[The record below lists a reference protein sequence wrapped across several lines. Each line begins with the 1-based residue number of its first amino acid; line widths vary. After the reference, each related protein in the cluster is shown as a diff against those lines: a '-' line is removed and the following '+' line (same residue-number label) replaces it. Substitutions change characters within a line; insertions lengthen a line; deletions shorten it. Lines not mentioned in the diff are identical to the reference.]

1 MKKSKL
7 FTIITLAIAITVT
20 TIAPTTSATVQAA
33 TKCPFKD
40 YTGISCKLYSYERY
54 ASGLSGWETNKSDPV
69 YFKVGDKST
78 LKVYRYSWK
87 YDNGWESYP
96 RKISQKNYKKYKVT
110 FKSSNKKVATVSS
123 KGVVTAKGGGKCTIT
138 VSSKYGKAKMYF
150 TIDDTNVVLLKI
162 MKEQIGPNVEQ
173 LSDFEKVHVAML
185 WINGNIAY
193 KRTFGEDD
201 DSKTTISRGY
211 GMCHDQAI
219 LLRDMCEALGMEA
232 ECYQNEK
239 INPNHEWNRVK
250 VDGKWWEVD
259 PSNHALPHITTGL
272 PDPET
277 HITPITY
284 HPLIQAWHAKL
295 AELEPESVNMT
306 VDGRP
311 QLVYQG
317 KLFKDIPGTRDY
329 YLEEL
334 KVKVGHDKVDHTKYQ
349 DLFRHDNTNFD

>member
-7 FTIITLAIAITVT
+7 FTIITLAIAILT
-20 TIAPTTSATVQAA
+20 TTLTPVTSATAQAA

-40 YTGISCKLYSYERY
+40 YTGISYEETYSSSNYTDK
-54 ASGLSGWETNKSDPV
+54 SLSI
-69 YFKVGDKST
+69 YFKVGEKGT
-78 LKVYRYSWK
+78 LKVYKGSWK
-87 YDNGWESYP
+87 KNKYGVWSSYNT
-96 RKISQKNYKKYKVT
+96 KISQKNYKKYKVT

-150 TIDDTNVVLLKI
+150 TVDDTNVVLLKI

-173 LSDFEKVHVAML
+173 LSDFEKVHVVML
-185 WINGNIAY
+185 WINGNIDF
-193 KRTFGEDD
+193 KRTFGEED

-211 GMCHDQAI
+211 GMCHDMAI

-232 ECYQNEK
+232 EYYLNKE
-239 INPNHEWNRVK
+239 INPNHAWNRVK

-259 PSNHALPHITTGL
+259 PSNGILPHIKGGVEKTETNPTGRL
-272 PDPET
+272 Q
-277 HITPITY
+277 HPIV
-284 HPLIQAWHAKL
+284 QAWDAKL
-295 AELEPESVNMT
+295 AELGDCEIRNVNGEPKRFYNGVQE
-306 VDGRP
+306 
-311 QLVYQG
+311 
-317 KLFKDIPGTRDY
+317 KDIPGTHKY

-349 DLFRHDNTNFD
+349 DLFVWENANWY

>member
-7 FTIITLAIAITVT
+7 FTIITLAIAIAVT
-20 TIAPTTSATVQAA
+20 TLAPATSTTAQAA
-33 TKCPFKD
+33 TKKKFVAGNASFEFGDVVLPD
-40 YTGISCKLYSYERY
+40 VGIVADEPYTL
-54 ASGLSGWETNKSDPV
+54 W
-69 YFKVGDKST
+69 VGREWRDKIGYVKHS
-78 LKVYRYSWK
+78 
-87 YDNGWESYP
+87 
-96 RKISQKNYKKYKVT
+96 KISQKNYKKYKVT

-123 KGVVTAKGGGKCTIT
+123 KGVVTGKNGGKCTIT
-138 VSSKYGKAKMYF
+138 VSSKYGKAKVSVYV
-150 TIDDTNVVLLKI
+150 DDTYKQLLKI

-185 WINGNIAY
+185 WINGNIDY
-193 KRTFGEDD
+193 QRTFREEH
-201 DSKTTISRGY
+201 DSMTTISRGY

-232 ECYQNEK
+232 ECYLNEE

-277 HITPITY
+277 HVTPITY
-284 HPLIQAWHAKL
+284 HPLIQGWDDKL
-295 AELEPESVNMT
+295 AELEPESVNMR

-349 DLFRHDNTNFD
+349 DLFRHDNTNFS